1 MDGLT
6 LTKAVNIIKKRYEG
20 AQITK
25 VNVTEDSVIIGIFA
39 GEGVSVCVRVT
50 GGTPALYTSKD
61 ITGVKDVMLDRLSG
75 GKITEIG
82 CRRYDRLFY
91 MDIAKRRPSG
101 KVETN
106 RLIFELIG
114 KMANAALINENGHII
129 WLFAKNNADA
139 DRDFSVGAKYAQ
151 PKLNKQQ
158 TLDKY
163 TGQDF
168 NDLLGFYPVTVKH
181 AAKYMENNYSF
192 AETATL
198 IKESLDDENFYIDEK
213 NRIIP
218 FKPMTE
224 TSEVSLEDLRLYI
237 GQKQTVKRD
246 HDIRI
251 RLTAFFEKQAE
262 KYLKLKDKLKDELTT
277 AEKYPE
283 IRRRADLFKSNLH
296 LLHGRGTVSL
306 TEYTEDGMNTVE
318 FNIPELFDPNH
329 EVKKL
334 YKKAEKL
341 ERSVP
346 QLISRMEE
354 IDNIVDS
361 ALEQIYYIEISAADD
376 ELRELALEMK
386 KSEPKKKQQI
396 KEKQF
401 TRMEIGG
408 GTAYIG
414 RNAVSNHRLVF
425 QFASP
430 SDWWFHAQKIPSAHL
445 VFRKSGQM
453 TQEETEQCAAIVA
466 GLSKSAGNLRVVV
479 DYTQK
484 KNVKKPKN
492 TPPGFVIYHRFR
504 SVTVKPVTI
513 DENNHS

>member
-6 LTKAVNIIKKRYEG
+6 LTKAVNIIKHRYCG
-20 AQITK
+20 AQVTK
-25 VNVTEDSVIIGIFA
+25 VNVTEDSVVIGLFSDDKN
-39 GEGVSVCVRVT
+39 SVCVRVT
-50 GGTPALYTSKD
+50 GGTPALYTCRD
-61 ITGVKDVMLDRLSG
+61 MAGVKDVTLDRLSG

-82 CRRYDRLFY
+82 CRRFDRLFY

-101 KVETN
+101 KIETH
-106 RLIFELIG
+106 RLMFELIG
-114 KMANAALINENGHII
+114 KMGNAALINENGNII
-129 WLFAKNNADA
+129 WLFAKNNADG
-139 DRDFSVGAKYAQ
+139 DRDFSVGAKYTQ

-158 TLDKY
+158 TLVKY
-163 TGQDF
+163 SGSNF

-181 AAKYMENNYSF
+181 AEEYLANNYSF

-198 IKESLDDENFYIDEK
+198 IAESLEDESFYLDDR
-213 NRIIP
+213 NRVIP
-218 FKPMTE
+218 FKPFAGGTE
-224 TSEVSLEDLRLYI
+224 IGLDEICQHI
-237 GQKQTVKRD
+237 GQKQTVKKD
-246 HDIRI
+246 HDVRI

-262 KYLKLKDKLKDELTT
+262 KYLKLKDKLKDELAV
-277 AEKYPE
+277 AEKFQV
-283 IRRRADLFKSNLH
+283 IRSKADLYKANLH
-296 LLHGRGTVSL
+296 MLHGARGKVSL
-306 TEYTEDGMNTVE
+306 SEYTENGVNIVE
-318 FNIPELFDPNH
+318 FDVPELFDPNS

-346 QLISRMEE
+346 QLISRMQE

-361 ALEQIYYIEISAADD
+361 ALEQLYYIEISASDD

-386 KSEPKKKQQI
+386 KSEPKKKQQV

-401 TRMEIGG
+401 MRLEIGG

-425 QFASP
+425 QFANP
-430 SDWWFHAQKIPSAHL
+430 GDWWFHAQKIPSAHL
-445 VFRKSGQM
+445 VFRKDGNI
-453 TQEETEQCAAIVA
+453 TPEETEKCAEIVA
-466 GLSKSAGNLRVVV
+466 GFSKSSSDLRVTI

-504 SVTVKPVTI
+504 SVIVTPVHI
-513 DENNHS
+513 DEK